1 MSLRRIL
8 FVCIGNAYRSQMAE
22 GFLRQYGGHEW
33 DVHSAGLSP
42 VSYLPRETVLVMAE
56 KGIDV
61 SRQHPKSLNS
71 LHGVS
76 FDVVVNMSGT
86 PLPPVAGLVEWA
98 VPDPVGEDV
107 ETLRRVRDEIEQRVQ
122 RLLIEQRTVR
132 TIESQ
137 QAAGRPLI
145 RKRPERKWDPEGWK
159 RGR

>member
-42 VSYLPRETVLVMAE
+42 VSYLPRDTVLVMAE

-61 SRQHPKSLNS
+61 SRQYPKPLNS
-71 LHGVS
+71 FHGLS

-86 PLPPVAGLVEWA
+86 PLPRVTGLVDWP
-98 VPDPVGEDV
+98 VLDPVGGDAD
-107 ETLRRVRDEIEQRVQ
+107 TLRQVRDEIEQRVQ

-132 TIESQ
+132 TVQ
-137 QAAGRPLI
+137 AQDAAGRPLI